1 MPTPLRLGLIG
12 AGRIGRIHAETI
24 VNRIPDAAL
33 VAVADPHVEAAAGLA
48 ALYSGVSA
56 YANAQAILDDPNVDA
71 VAICSSSDTHAAY
84 IETAAEAGKHIFCE
98 KPIAIDIASIDRA
111 LAAVARAGVKF
122 QVGFQ
127 RRFDPSFGH
136 AKRLIASGAYGEPRI
151 LRITSRDP
159 GPPPIAYLAASG
171 GIFFDMTIHD
181 FDMARF
187 LIDSEVTEVYAIGG
201 VMVDPEIGEK
211 ANDIDTAVVTLRY
224 ANGAICTI
232 DNCRQS
238 AYGYD
243 QRVEWFGSKGRV
255 AVENHNPDAVVTAN
269 ADAVHSAKPLFFFL
283 ERYMDAYRAEMEAFV
298 EAVVNDTPVPVTGR
312 DGRMPAVIG
321 KAAWLSYREG
331 RPVRIAEVDP
341 G

>member
-1 MPTPLRLGLIG
+1 LIG

-24 VNRIPDAAL
+24 VNRIPGAEL
-33 VAVADPHVEAAAGLA
+33 VAVADPHVEAAAEVA
-48 ALYSGVSA
+48 ALHRVDA
-56 YANAQAILDDPNVDA
+56 VFADATKVITHPDVDA

-84 IETAAEAGKHIFCE
+84 IEAAAEASKHIFCE

-187 LIDSEVTEVYAIGG
+187 LIDADVVDVFAVGG
-201 VMVDPEIGEK
+201 VMVDPEIDTK
-211 ANDIDTAVVTLRY
+211 ANDIDTAVVTLRF

-255 AVENHNPDAVVTAN
+255 TVENHKPDAVMTAN
-269 ADAVHSAKPLFFFL
+269 ADGVHSAKPLYFFL

-298 EAVVNDTPVPVTGR
+298 EAVQNDTPVLVTGR
-312 DGRMPAVIG
+312 DGRMPAVMG
-321 KAAWLSYREG
+321 KAAWKSYREG
-331 RPVRIAEVDP
+331 RIVTIAEVDAR
-341 G
+341 

>member
-1 MPTPLRLGLIG
+1 MSHPLRIGLIG

-24 VNRIPDAAL
+24 VNRIPGARL
-33 VAVADPHVEAAAGLA
+33 VSVADLHVEAAAELA
-48 ALYSGVSA
+48 AHYGVEA
-56 YANAQAILDDPNVDA
+56 VHANAHAVIDDPNVDA

-84 IETAAEAGKHIFCE
+84 IEAAAEAGKHIFCE

-111 LAAVARAGVKF
+111 LATVARCGVKL
-122 QVGFQ
+122 QIGFQ

-136 AKRLIASGAYGEPRI
+136 ARRLIASGAYGEPRV

-187 LIDSEVTEVYAIGG
+187 LIGSEVVDVFAVGG
-201 VMVDPEIGEK
+201 VMVDPAIGEL
-211 ANDIDTAVVTLRY
+211 AGDIDTAVVTLRF

-255 AVENHNPDAVVTAN
+255 AVENHTPDAVVH
-269 ADAVHSAKPLFFFL
+269 ADADGVHAAKPLHFFL
-283 ERYMDAYRAEMEAFV
+283 ERYMEAYRVEMEAFV
-298 EAVVNDTPVPVTGR
+298 EAILNDAPVPVSGH

-331 RPVRIAEVDP
+331 RVVRIAEVDP
-341 G
+341 A